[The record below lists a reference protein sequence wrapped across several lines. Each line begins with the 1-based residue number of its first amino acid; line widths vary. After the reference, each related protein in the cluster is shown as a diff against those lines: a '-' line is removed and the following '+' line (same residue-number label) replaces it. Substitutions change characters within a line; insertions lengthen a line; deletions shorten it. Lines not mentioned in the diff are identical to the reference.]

1 MIHKGG
7 RSCRRLS
14 RSGSCRPAPQGRGAL
29 LAARRRGLT
38 FAEATDK
45 CLAAKLDAFKNAK
58 RRQQWQNT
66 LQSYAMPE
74 LG

>member
-1 MIHKGG
+1 M
-7 RSCRRLS
+7 
-14 RSGSCRPAPQGRGAL
+14 
-29 LAARRRGLT
+29 AARRRGLT

-58 RRQQWQNT
+58 HRQQWQNT